1 MCFPEGL
8 EDTPLNTDFRPIQS
22 TLHKFKATEKSCLM
36 KHILHKL
43 ILKEPNS
50 PTIFI
55 WALGLSI

>member
-8 EDTPLNTDFRPIQS
+8 EDTPLNTDFRLIQS
-22 TLHKFKATEKSCLM
+22 TLNKFKATEKSCLM